1 MSCLTEK
8 AGKRN
13 TARQHP
19 RESSAPES
27 AAPNRYTEL
36 PNTGSAK
43 RSRTIAWHIAHQPFG
58 VVAGKI
64 QYKHAQVAI
73 FEGYAGSSASGFPAE
88 IEDERRLARLESFL
102 DRYDDFKAGAAT
114 TPRLAEQF
122 TRIRS
127 ELGDFPGRVVDPARL
142 RAMLANAARTYYPGV
157 LNDCYFDAAAALCI
171 RHKRDSGKPGTEP
184 VMNHC
189 QPALCRNSC
198 VTGKHV
204 PAIKSVISGSRE
216 LLSIQKLSGPQ
227 RTALQ
232 QHIGVMES
240 MLAPLGSQS

>member
-1 MSCLTEK
+1 M
-8 AGKRN
+8 
-13 TARQHP
+13 
-19 RESSAPES
+19 
-27 AAPNRYTEL
+27 
-36 PNTGSAK
+36 
-43 RSRTIAWHIAHQPFG
+43 
-58 VVAGKI
+58 VAGKI

-73 FEGYAGSSASGFPAE
+73 FEGYAGSSASGFPSE

-127 ELGDFPGRVVDPARL
+127 ERGDFPGRVVDPARL
-142 RAMLANAARTYYPGV
+142 RAMLANTARTYFPGV
-157 LNDCYFDAAAALCI
+157 LNDCYFDPATALCI
-171 RHKRDSGKPGTEP
+171 RHQRDSGQPATEP

-216 LLSIQKLSGPQ
+216 LLSVQKLSAPQ